1 MLSDRQVAVLEAA
14 VNRIIPP
21 DQFLGG
27 WDGGVGSYLER
38 QFEGDLRDKVEVY
51 ALGLDALNA
60 EAVAILGKDFDEL
73 DTEAQDRVLI
83 QIEQGIVK
91 TDWPVDAAVFFR
103 MMVDH
108 SMEGYYSDPGNGG
121 NQTTASWKMIG
132 FEVTD

>member
-1 MLSDRQVAVLEAA
+1 MLSDRQVAILQAA

-21 DQFLGG
+21 DQFPGG
-27 WDGGVGSYLER
+27 WEGGVGSYLER
-38 QFEGDLRDKVEVY
+38 QFEGDLRDKVEIY
-51 ALGLDALNA
+51 ALGLDALDA
-60 EAVAILGKDFDEL
+60 ESHVILGKAFDEL

-91 TDWPVDAAVFFR
+91 TDWPVDAALFFR

-121 NQTTASWKMIG
+121 NHAAASWKMIG